1 MKYIITFHRFL
12 KLEFYFKLDN
22 IPGSAVFHTTIIVLI
37 GAQELKPNLSIK
49 EYPI

>member
-12 KLEFYFKLDN
+12 KLEFYFKLELP
-22 IPGSAVFHTTIIVLI
+22 IFQVQQFFTRLI
-37 GAQELKPNLSIK
+37 GAHELKPNLSIK